1 MKVAYILPSFLQP
14 SGWRSH
20 ACAFLA
26 EIKSYVEPVLFV
38 AENEV
43 DEARRLF
50 ASDPV
55 FSLAA
60 TQQVSLSSYQG
71 VRKLF
76 ASYRQIR
83 KGGYPRVDLVHA
95 LEAYPSGLVGMWLA
109 HKMQCPYILTSHGTY
124 SVLWYERPVDRLMYQ
139 RVLSDANLVCPVSNG
154 TADIMRQYF
163 GRYLAGG
170 RLLPIFNGNDF
181 YKDIPGQGALNRE
194 TPAIPTLLTVG
205 DVKPRKGHHI
215 SLAAFAKVKAQ
226 IPAARYWIVGQY
238 SRDDYYQGL
247 LNFIRDNGLQDVEF
261 LGVVSDEELRR
272 RYLESS
278 VFILTPQQEGLKFE
292 GFGLV
297 YLEAG
302 AYGLA
307 VVATRS
313 GGVPDAVRDGE
324 TGYLAGE
331 EDIDALAGA
340 LVALLSDPEL
350 ARQMGRNN
358 RRWAET
364 LTWERTAGGYL
375 QAYRDVLGMR

>member
-1 MKVAYILPSFLQP
+1 MRVAYILPSLLQP

-26 EIKSYVEPVLFV
+26 EIKSHVEPVLFV
-38 AENEV
+38 ADDDV
-43 DEARRLF
+43 QEARSLF
-50 ASDPV
+50 AGFSI

-60 TQQVSLSSYQG
+60 TQQVSLTNYQG
-71 VRKLF
+71 ARKLF
-76 ASYRQIR
+76 ASYRQILR
-83 KGGYPRVDLVHA
+83 GSYPRVDLVHA

-109 HKMQCPYILTSHGTY
+109 HKLHCPYILTSHGTY
-124 SVLWYERPVDRLMYQ
+124 GVVWYEKPIDRWMYQ
-139 RVLSDANLVCPVSNG
+139 KVLGDAHRVCPVSSG

-163 GRYLAGG
+163 GRCLEGG
-170 RLLPIFNGNDF
+170 RLLPIVNGNRF
-181 YKDIPGQGALNRE
+181 YKDIPAQEALNRE

-226 IPAARYWIVGQY
+226 IPAARYWIVGLY
-238 SRDDYYQGL
+238 RRDEYYQRL
-247 LNFIRDNGLQDVEF
+247 LSFIRENELQDIEF
-261 LGVVSDEELRR
+261 LGAVSDEELRR
-272 RYLESS
+272 RYLEAS
-278 VFILTPQQEGLKFE
+278 VFLLTPQQVGLKFE

-302 AYGLA
+302 AYGLP

-324 TGYLAGE
+324 TGYLVDA
-331 EDIDALAGA
+331 EDTEALARA
-340 LVALLSDPEL
+340 LFSLLSDPEL
-350 ARQMGRNN
+350 ARQMGCNN

-364 LTWERTAGGYL
+364 LTWERNARQYL